1 MGLRVC
7 AAASASRE
15 AADLLAYVLLTLL
28 ATLQAPA
35 QLSDTRG
42 ATTSACISHCAGG
55 QRERVREQA
64 WKRIAMR
71 SHVAEENMHLC
82 YGGGRGLH
90 LQVMSHQAAS
100 LDGPFGEVWE
110 NG

>member
-1 MGLRVC
+1 
-7 AAASASRE
+7 
-15 AADLLAYVLLTLL
+15 
-28 ATLQAPA
+28 
-35 QLSDTRG
+35 
-42 ATTSACISHCAGG
+42 
-55 QRERVREQA
+55 
-64 WKRIAMR
+64 MR